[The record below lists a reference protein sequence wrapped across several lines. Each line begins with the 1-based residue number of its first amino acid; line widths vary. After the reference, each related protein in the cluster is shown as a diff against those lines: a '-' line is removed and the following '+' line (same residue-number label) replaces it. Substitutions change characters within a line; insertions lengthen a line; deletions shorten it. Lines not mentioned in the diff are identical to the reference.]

1 MAIKGAGGS
10 EGGIGRFFL
19 GLVMFIGGFYL
30 LLNAIQVSNSFYLGY
45 GLFSMGGFLVTS
57 GYLLIPFVLGV
68 GLIFFNARNY
78 LGWFLVVGSLVMLL
92 FGVITSIHFQLRS
105 MSAFELLT
113 ILVLVAGGLGLFISS
128 FKNSSR

>member
-19 GLVMFIGGFYL
+19 GLLMFIGGVYL
-30 LLNAIQVSNSFYLGY
+30 LLNAIQVSNSFYLGS

-57 GYLLIPFVLGV
+57 GYLLVPFVLGV
-68 GLIFFNARNY
+68 GMIFFNARNY
-78 LGWFLVVGSLVMLL
+78 LGWLLVVGSLVMLL
-92 FGVITSIHFQLRS
+92 FGVITSIHFQLRT

-128 FKNSSR
+128 FKNSAR